1 MEKKLLKTGLIIK
14 MKEILTRLIN
24 HENLDEKE
32 SKEILI
38 DISMGKYNREQV
50 ASFLTVFMFRGTS
63 TNELIGFRDALLE
76 LCVKLDFSDF
86 ETIDLCGTGV
96 IIKIH
101 LISLPY
107 HLLLQLVQ
115 EFMLQNMVIIL
126 FLQLVVHP
134 MC

>member
-38 DISMGKYNREQV
+38 DISMGKYNHEQV
-50 ASFLTVFMFRGTS
+50 ASFLTVFMLRAIS

-86 ETIDLCGTGV
+86 ETIDLT
-96 IIKIH
+96 IDHNDTK
-101 LISLPY
+101 S
-107 HLLLQLVQ
+107 
-115 EFMLQNMVIIL
+115 
-126 FLQLVVHP
+126 
-134 MC
+134 